1 MSAAPAIWSA
11 SVTASLSHTAALP
24 LGRIDAVLFDLDGVV
39 TDTAAL
45 HATVWKRVFD
55 DWLAER
61 ARRTGGAFEPF
72 EIARDYR
79 HHVDGRPRYE
89 GAAAFLASRGIVL
102 PFGEPA
108 DPPERETICGIANRK
123 DAELRRRLRE
133 GVVAAYPSTV
143 ALVRALRERDVPVAV
158 FSASRHAAAVLRA
171 VGADALFDAR
181 VDGIEA
187 AGLGL
192 PGKPSPATLLEA
204 ARRLGVPP
212 ARAAVVEDA
221 IAGVQAGRRGGF
233 GLVVAVDRGGIA
245 DALRAA
251 GADVV
256 VADLA
261 ALEVV
266 PAQ

>member
-1 MSAAPAIWSA
+1 MTPAI
-11 SVTASLSHTAALP
+11 SHAAALP

-45 HATVWKRVFD
+45 HAEVWRRVFD

-61 ARRTGGAFEPF
+61 ARRTGGIFEPF
-72 EIARDYR
+72 EVARDYR
-79 HHVDGRPRYE
+79 HHVDGHPRYE
-89 GAAAFLASRGIVL
+89 GAAAFLASRGIDL
-102 PFGEPA
+102 PLGDPA

-123 DAELRRRLRE
+123 DGELHRRLSE
-133 GVVAAYPSTV
+133 GAVAAYPSTV
-143 ALVRALRERDVPVAV
+143 ALVRELRERGVPVAV
-158 FSASRHAAAVLRA
+158 FSASRNAAAVLRA
-171 VGADALFDAR
+171 AGADALFDAG

-187 AGLGL
+187 AALGL
-192 PGKPSPATLLEA
+192 PGKPDPATLLEA

-212 ARAAVVEDA
+212 ERAAVVEDA

-256 VADLA
+256 VADLGA
-261 ALEVV
+261 VEVV
-266 PAQ
+266 PAR